1 MKGADTV
8 KLDIIAKAACAHPA
22 RTPIQEWL
30 PQCIDSLLQ
39 IISPSGDQATPLLYV
54 HTACYAIHHVW
65 SIQREQT
72 SAYLDRVILHPIAQ
86 SADILGDESRSH
98 DLPPPLRRSVATL
111 FAITQQTLY
120 DPDYLDSLVRPILR
134 SLLVLIGRHKA
145 SHLVFTHQIRHIVGS
160 WVEDA
165 AKEKVENVIGTITG
179 AGPEVGE
186 DDIASTID
194 LPDESSE
201 L

>member
-1 MKGADTV
+1 MEGADTV

-39 IISPSGDQATPLLYV
+39 IISPSSHQATPLIYV

-65 SIQREQT
+65 SIQREHT
-72 SAYLDRVILHPIAQ
+72 SAYLDRVISRPIAQ
-86 SADILGDESRSH
+86 SADILGDENPSN
-98 DLPPPLRRSVATL
+98 DLSPSLRRSVATL
-111 FAITQQTLY
+111 FAIIQQTPY
-120 DPDYLDSLVRPILR
+120 DPDYLDSLVHPILR
-134 SLLVLIGRHKA
+134 SLLTLMGRYQV
-145 SHLVFTHQIRHIVGS
+145 SHPVFSHQIRHIVGS

-165 AKEKVENVIGTITG
+165 DKEQVINAIGSITG

-186 DDIASTID
+186 DDLASIIA

>member
-1 MKGADTV
+1 MEGADTV

-86 SADILGDESRSH
+86 SADILGDESLSH
-98 DLPPPLRRSVATL
+98 DLSPPLRRSVATL
-111 FAITQQTLY
+111 FAITQQTPY
-120 DPDYLDSLVRPILR
+120 NPDYLGSLVRPILR
-134 SLLVLIGRHKA
+134 SLLTLMGRYQV
-145 SHLVFTHQIRHIVGS
+145 SHPVFSHQIRHVVGI
-160 WVEDA
+160 WVEDD
-165 AKEKVENVIGTITG
+165 KEKVISAIGTMTA

-186 DDIASTID
+186 DDLASTIA